1 MSPQACT
8 DVIVKIMTRYN
19 GLILFACFALLLC
32 SCKRD
37 DLTGN
42 EYYGNYHSL
51 ERISLYFKPGGRVT
65 GHFNSVEV
73 VGWFSDNSYGR
84 YEYDYPKVTLSWSR
98 VPLDNYVYKQCP
110 ANPDSIVVSSSF
122 EYLTLYEGGEK
133 YHLKRHTIPIS
144 ERILWNTLS
153 FLVKYSILIIP
164 FILAFILALIIRFV
178 KWLRETRN

>member
-1 MSPQACT
+1 MKVA
-8 DVIVKIMTRYN
+8 KIMIKCNRPV
-19 GLILFACFALLLC
+19 LIVLFALLLC

-42 EYYGNYHSL
+42 EYFGNYHSL
-51 ERISLYFKPGGRVT
+51 EHISLYFKPGGRVT
-65 GHFNSVEV
+65 GHFSSAEV

-84 YEYDYPKVTLSWSR
+84 YEYDNPKVSLSWNR
-98 VPLDNYVYKQCP
+98 VPMDNWVYKQCP

-122 EYLTLYEGGEK
+122 EYLTLYEGGEE
-133 YHLKRHTIPIS
+133 YHLERYTRPMS
-144 ERILWNTLS
+144 ERGLWNTLS